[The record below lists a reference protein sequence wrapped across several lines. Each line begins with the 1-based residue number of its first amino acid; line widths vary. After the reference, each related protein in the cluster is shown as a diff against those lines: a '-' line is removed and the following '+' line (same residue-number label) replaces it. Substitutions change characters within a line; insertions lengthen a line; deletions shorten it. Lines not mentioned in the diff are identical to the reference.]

1 MTQRVGDVPERIE
14 QPERPPLAEQVEIA
28 RRIEEAEEFKPEQLR
43 KASEV
48 PLPEVQ
54 GFEQSGLMTNQE
66 VQEYLSEAFPPEH
79 VNPESLKSVEYVD
92 MYLPHEDGNVLGA
105 TEYNPFTGTSEIEI
119 YRQEPDGNFDRSEM
133 ERTITHEVGHSVY
146 YDIGWHE
153 LSPSQQAWEEL
164 SANSA
169 PDEYVS
175 EYAKTNLQ
183 EDFAESY
190 ATYIHD
196 PELLQEVSLEKYE
209 FMRDHIF
216 HGREY
221 QWSRS

>member
-1 MTQRVGDVPERIE
+1 MAQRMGDVPDRIE
-14 QPERPPLAEQVEIA
+14 QPEALPPMEQVDVA
-28 RRIEEAEEFKPEQLR
+28 QRMEETEEFKPEQLHE
-43 KASEV
+43 ASEV

-54 GFEQSGLMTNQE
+54 GFDQSGLMTDQE
-66 VQEYLSEAFPPEH
+66 VQDYLGETYPPEH

-92 MYLPHEDGNVLGA
+92 MYLPHEEGNILGS
-105 TEYNPFTGTSEIEI
+105 TEYNPLTDTSEIEI
-119 YRQEPDGNFDRSEM
+119 YRQEPGGSFDRSEM
-133 ERTITHEVGHSVY
+133 ESTIAHEIAHSVWN
-146 YDIGWHE
+146 DMGWLE
-153 LSPSQQAWEEL
+153 TSPRQQAWGEL

-175 EYAKTNLQ
+175 EYAKTDMQ

-190 ATYIHD
+190 AAYIHD
-196 PELLQEVSLEKYE
+196 PELLQEVSPDKCE

-221 QWSRS
+221 